1 MIYEGMQGP
10 AALRSFKWKSVLL
23 YLALLQQ
30 SWWNGFHR
38 PHGFGAGGADEGLRK
53 EEAVVSRVPQLE
65 CKCIRDPVSVGPVDG
80 AARTDIC
87 LKKKKK
93 AMETGLKLF

>member
-1 MIYEGMQGP
+1 MIYKGREVV
-10 AALRSFKWKSVLL
+10 AALRSFKWKPVLL

-38 PHGFGAGGADEGLRK
+38 PHGLGAGGVDEGLGE

-87 LKKKKK
+87 LKKKKRNVK
-93 AMETGLKLF
+93 GNKF